1 MGKVKKGLALVL
13 ANALYQTQP
22 VLLSCNKDGLD
33 MKAKLEQLD
42 FDVLH
47 YANTTRV
54 ATLEAIA
61 EFIKLADL
69 YSVLLVYYAGHGVQ
83 IDGKNYIVPI
93 DCIYK
98 PIKDVFISSSLVD
111 VSTITNY
118 MSMHEEKTNILIMDA
133 CRNSP
138 SFLRSFGS
146 TGLAEMTA
154 GNGMIIAFATSPN
167 TSALGSESPDG
178 NGCYTKRLLEHIDH
192 PNMKVED
199 MFKLVRKDVIKDTA
213 GQQVPW
219 ENTSL
224 NGNFYFCTMAQ
235 DEINEVIYQS
245 IRNYHCAEML
255 INLSKRFGYTV
266 SDVMR
271 ILFFS
276 VIIWIS
282 SWHITRAR
290 IAAAMGST
298 TVSERLRS
306 ILKMPLFHACGV
318 EPTSEAI
325 SPTLAFTL
333 SNRPERLP
341 VMPSIKMPF
350 IHFSMI
356 SLIKQRYLLSRALP
370 CERESAE

>member
-47 YANTTRV
+47 YANTTRM

-271 ILFFS
+271 IYERQKS
-276 VIIWIS
+276 EKVGGI
-282 SWHITRAR
+282 R
-290 IAAAMGST
+290 IVDEKEFESY
-298 TVSERLRS
+298 
-306 ILKMPLFHACGV
+306 ILKQILDLGFEFINYRWV
-318 EPTSEAI
+318 YRKT
-325 SPTLAFTL
+325 
-333 SNRPERLP
+333 P
-341 VMPSIKMPF
+341 VLMGDFQHDYTK
-350 IHFSMI
+350 
-356 SLIKQRYLLSRALP
+356 AL
-370 CERESAE
+370 

>member
-133 CRNSP
+133 CRNSL

-199 MFKLVRKDVIKDTA
+199 KSCVFQFIQRTLDRHRTA
-213 GQQVPW
+213 GQDCG
-219 ENTSL
+219 
-224 NGNFYFCTMAQ
+224 NGCDGEADKQ
-235 DEINEVIYQS
+235 DSV
-245 IRNYHCAEML
+245 L
-255 INLSKRFGYTV
+255 VLLPFG
-266 SDVMR
+266 
-271 ILFFS
+271 
-276 VIIWIS
+276 
-282 SWHITRAR
+282 
-290 IAAAMGST
+290 
-298 TVSERLRS
+298 
-306 ILKMPLFHACGV
+306 
-318 EPTSEAI
+318 
-325 SPTLAFTL
+325 
-333 SNRPERLP
+333 
-341 VMPSIKMPF
+341 
-350 IHFSMI
+350 
-356 SLIKQRYLLSRALP
+356 
-370 CERESAE
+370 

>member
-13 ANALYQTQP
+13 ANAQYQTHQILP
-22 VLLSCNKDGLD
+22 SCNKDGVD

-42 FDVLH
+42 FDVL
-47 YANTTRV
+47 YYTDTTR
-54 ATLEAIA
+54 ATTLEAIA
-61 EFIKLADL
+61 TFINLADL

-83 IDGKNYIVPI
+83 IDGKNYIVPV

-255 INLSKRFGYTV
+255 INLSKRFG
-266 SDVMR
+266 
-271 ILFFS
+271 
-276 VIIWIS
+276 WK
-282 SWHITRAR
+282 
-290 IAAAMGST
+290 AAAPW
-298 TVSERLRS
+298 R
-306 ILKMPLFHACGV
+306 
-318 EPTSEAI
+318 
-325 SPTLAFTL
+325 AFW
-333 SNRPERLP
+333 R
-341 VMPSIKMPF
+341 
-350 IHFSMI
+350 
-356 SLIKQRYLLSRALP
+356 
-370 CERESAE
+370 